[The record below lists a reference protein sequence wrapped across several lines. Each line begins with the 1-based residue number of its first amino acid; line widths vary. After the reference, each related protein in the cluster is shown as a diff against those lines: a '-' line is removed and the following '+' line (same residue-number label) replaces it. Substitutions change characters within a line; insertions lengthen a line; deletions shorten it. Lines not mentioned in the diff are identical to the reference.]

1 MNRSSRIELA
11 LNVLAFAT
19 VIIVCGTY
27 LATQAYHWKPLQDTK
42 TAYVSLTDSNLI
54 LEDTGVF
61 VSGIRIGKVA
71 DVRIKP
77 DGATVVLEYDAD
89 NSLPADSVL
98 SIGLQSALGEP
109 YLNFT
114 PGTSG
119 GPSLKN
125 GATIAAENLEEPES
139 IPGIFNQISTMSSV
153 FDAGPMSGILKSFAE
168 ALDGTEGSLDRI
180 TDGTALPHLFF
191 TLADRS
197 TVRELTDSNKEGLWA
212 RRTWEALRALDDYAR
227 YQLENPGTGLGL
239 HEYLRQPPDG
249 YAAVPVRRLASG
261 ESDSVRRR
269 DKLSD
274 KRIFPVPAE
283 VDPSGEAPMF
293 AHFRLDG
300 EYGICARLYFLPDL
314 GPGTTNRIYIG
325 YIGRHLPVHSTN

>member
-77 DGATVVLEYDAD
+77 DGATLVLEYDAD

-180 TDGTALPHLFF
+180 TDGTRLVATMLMTHSPQMRKMFSNTQVYTADLDWIVKTLPQFSGGLHDIIVTFLSALEATGDLVDKGHLNSAMRDSVQPFF
-191 TLADRS
+191 AKLNPYLADIIPPVMDAIGPLMPIAFAIDD
-197 TVRELTDSNKEGLWA
+197 TVPQIDMSAFLAQALEL
-212 RRTWEALRALDDYAR
+212 
-227 YQLENPGTGLGL
+227 LGGGDGVKL
-239 HEYLRQPPDG
+239 VISQP
-249 YAAVPVRRLASG
+249 
-261 ESDSVRRR
+261 
-269 DKLSD
+269 
-274 KRIFPVPAE
+274 
-283 VDPSGEAPMF
+283 
-293 AHFRLDG
+293 
-300 EYGICARLYFLPDL
+300 
-314 GPGTTNRIYIG
+314 N
-325 YIGRHLPVHSTN
+325 